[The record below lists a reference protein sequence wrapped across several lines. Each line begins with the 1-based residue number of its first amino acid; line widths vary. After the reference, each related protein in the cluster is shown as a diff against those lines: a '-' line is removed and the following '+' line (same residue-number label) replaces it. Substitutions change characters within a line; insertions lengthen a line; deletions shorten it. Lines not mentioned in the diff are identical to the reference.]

1 MRKCWC
7 IRVPLATIF
16 YLFFFEVTGGVAA
29 SVKSTALIAT
39 RAEICGGRFRSIA
52 FTSESDLHVAWRSK
66 DEAVKMC
73 SKSRDKNRQY
83 SFFTRCAVVKQNFG
97 STGSVTLC
105 PFMS

>member
-1 MRKCWC
+1 MFRW
-7 IRVPLATIF
+7 PQ
-16 YLFFFEVTGGVAA
+16 FFFFLEVTGGVAA

-83 SFFTRCAVVKQNFG
+83 SFFT
-97 STGSVTLC
+97 
-105 PFMS
+105 